1 MTLKTSEPAVLF
13 TNYFY
18 FPFNYI
24 ELDWSLLKIPQA
36 RNVEADK
43 LLYRG

>member
-1 MTLKTSEPAVLF
+1 MALKTSELAVLF

-18 FPFNYI
+18 FSFNNNQ
-24 ELDWSLLKIPQA
+24 LNWLMLKTPPA
-36 RNVEADK
+36 GNAEADK

>member
-1 MTLKTSEPAVLF
+1 MTLKTSELAVLF

-18 FPFNYI
+18 FPFNNKQ
-24 ELDWSLLKIPQA
+24 LNWLMLKTPRA
-36 RNVEADK
+36 GNVEADK